1 MLEKQRL
8 LNTYVNNVTLDETL
22 DEIDGFIRERKKSY
36 IVAINVDVVM
46 KMENDDYRTVR
57 VYTKKYT
64 SKDKDGNV
72 IEKESKQKQ
81 VSLKKEDPFEDNDL
95 VRVLSSEEY
104 EELVDNQFS
113 QEKLEDYEEIINK
126 KDNQIADLNNQINIL
141 KNSFFDD
148 VDDLKEQ
155 IKDKD
160 ELIKAKDEIQELN
173 KKLNKVDEERVAIF
187 KELDYKNKMI
197 LAYNVELN
205 KSILNAINVVIDEAR
220 DNINK
225 RNTQLVEDLE
235 NSISKAKHDVNEKN
249 KAIAFEIN
257 STIDDMNEQ
266 IRETS
271 MIKML
276 LNKNKINLK
285 VPTDDLLKPFEF
297 DFSVE
302 QFLSGQ
308 ALELDA
314 SEILKE
320 VMPKLPEPFSKYI
333 DTLDDVEDEIA
344 PIDVKHKKGD

>member
-1 MLEKQRL
+1 
-8 LNTYVNNVTLDETL
+8 
-22 DEIDGFIRERKKSY
+22 
-36 IVAINVDVVM
+36 
-46 KMENDDYRTVR
+46 MENDDYRTVR

-113 QEKLEDYEEIINK
+113 QEKLEDFEEII
-126 KDNQIADLNNQINIL
+126 
-141 KNSFFDD
+141 
-148 VDDLKEQ
+148 
-155 IKDKD
+155 
-160 ELIKAKDEIQELN
+160 N